1 LKLMAFMMEQKDVL
15 LLDEP
20 TNHLDL
26 PSREQLEQTLSTYPG
41 TIILVTHDRYF
52 LDKIA
57 NKLLVFE
64 DKSMKK
70 VDMTFD
76 EWNNHQNETFQQQ
89 QLLKLE
95 IERQAL
101 LGKISFMPK
110 TDGKYAELDQRFNE
124 LCKQI
129 KALKE

>member
-1 LKLMAFMMEQKDVL
+1 MEQKDVL

-26 PSREQLEQTLSTYPG
+26 QSREQLEQTLSTYPG
-41 TIILVTHDRYF
+41 TILLVTHDRYF

-64 DKSMKK
+64 DKSIKK
-70 VDMTFD
+70 VDMTFV
-76 EWNNHQNETFQQQ
+76 EWKNHQNETFQQQ

-101 LGKISFMPK
+101 LGEISFMSK
-110 TDGKYAELDQRFNE
+110 TDSKYAELDKRFNE
-124 LCKQI
+124 LTKQI
-129 KALKE
+129 KHLKV